1 MRTLV
6 LLLAGTVA
14 VCSVP
19 AHGAVRVVGTTDAR
33 ACYEAARDE
42 IASEAT
48 VALCTKALDSDELSR
63 RDVAA
68 TKVNRGILQM
78 HQRHYD
84 VALADYDDA
93 IALKPELGEAHV
105 NKAIAMLRIDQ
116 SQADAAVRSLTR
128 GIELGTEEPEV
139 AHYMR
144 AVAYE
149 ILGDAKSAYLDYK
162 QAAEL
167 KPDWQDPQLALRRF
181 NVVKKTG

>member
-6 LLLAGTVA
+6 LLLAGGAALTSA
-14 VCSVP
+14 P
-19 AHGAVRVVGTTDAR
+19 AHGAVQVIGTTDAR

-42 IASEAT
+42 RASEAT
-48 VALCTKALDSDELSR
+48 VKLCTTALESEELSR

-84 VALADYDDA
+84 VALADYEDA
-93 IALKPELGEAHV
+93 IALKPDLGEAHV

-116 SQADAAVRSLTR
+116 GQADAAIRSLSR

-149 ILGDAKSAYLDYK
+149 ILGDAKNAYLDYK

-181 NVVKKTG
+181 SVVKKAG